1 MADVAEVK
9 GLVKALNAAAAGQ
22 GTTQDLLAI
31 LRRLQKEVAA
41 TEQLLKDTKVGVA
54 VSKLRNHTAKEVSDL
69 SKAIVKKW
77 KSEVHTGDKPKTKS
91 PTTAAGPNKFGAS
104 TKLDKSEPASNS
116 ASPAPTP
123 RGSEVPTTPVDTRP
137 PQTLSNNKA
146 EGRQRT
152 TKTDGI
158 SASVLGDKVRDKC
171 LEMVYD
177 ALACD
182 SGSPYVFVDSSSEQI
197 LSKARA
203 VENNVYLE
211 FRDIN
216 ASYRNKMRRLYLNLK
231 DKHNPRL
238 RESVVSGDLQVA
250 RFCNMTEMAS
260 EERRQADKQLEELNF
275 HNSLGA
281 GEQEAETDAFQCGR
295 CKERKTRYRQAQ
307 TRSADEPMT
316 TFVTLLRELWQS
328 LEILIALTGAF
339 FLSLLLLFS
348 HYLSLLLFEIPPRST
363 SFQVT

>member
-1 MADVAEVK
+1 
-9 GLVKALNAAAAGQ
+9 
-22 GTTQDLLAI
+22 
-31 LRRLQKEVAA
+31 
-41 TEQLLKDTKVGVA
+41 
-54 VSKLRNHTAKEVSDL
+54 
-69 SKAIVKKW
+69 
-77 KSEVHTGDKPKTKS
+77 
-91 PTTAAGPNKFGAS
+91 
-104 TKLDKSEPASNS
+104 
-116 ASPAPTP
+116 
-123 RGSEVPTTPVDTRP
+123 
-137 PQTLSNNKA
+137 
-146 EGRQRT
+146 
-152 TKTDGI
+152 
-158 SASVLGDKVRDKC
+158 
-171 LEMVYD
+171 MVYD

-182 SGSPYVFVDSSSEQI
+182 SGAPSEQI

-250 RFCNMTEMAS
+250 RFCNMTVQEMAS

-316 TFVTLLRELWQS
+316 TFVTCVNCGNRWK
-328 LEILIALTGAF
+328 
-339 FLSLLLLFS
+339 FS
-348 HYLSLLLFEIPPRST
+348 
-363 SFQVT
+363 